1 MRKARAV
8 LVSAVL
14 ATGMSLSIGA
24 APAHAET
31 LNGIYREYSECQ
43 RVGSYGDDQG
53 WWDDWRCEWKSQ
65 YYYYFLYA

>member
-1 MRKARAV
+1 MRKVRAV

-24 APAHAET
+24 APAQAET
-31 LNGIYREYSECQ
+31 VKGIYRQYSECQ

-53 WWDDWRCEWKSQ
+53 WWNGWRCEWKSQ

>member
-1 MRKARAV
+1 MRKLRAV

-14 ATGMSLSIGA
+14 AIGVSLSIGA
-24 APAHAET
+24 TPANAET
-31 LNGIYREYSECQ
+31 VNGIYTQYSDCQ
-43 RVGSYGDDQG
+43 RVGTYGDDQG